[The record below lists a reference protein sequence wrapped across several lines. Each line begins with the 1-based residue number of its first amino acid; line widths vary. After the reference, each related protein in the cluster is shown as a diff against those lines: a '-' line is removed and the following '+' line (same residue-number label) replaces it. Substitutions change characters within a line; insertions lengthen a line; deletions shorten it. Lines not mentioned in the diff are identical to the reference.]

1 MVLHGR
7 QRREGKVKAEMSR
20 LWPPSLNTHCLTG
33 VCDLCVA
40 FVLECKVSQD
50 SAVEENEE
58 QLEIPWWDPDSLC
71 QALSLG
77 GQATA
82 WEGSP
87 GRCLCLTK
95 ILEFAAKEATLRP
108 N

>member
-58 QLEIPWWDPDSLC
+58 QLEIPWNATFACISSSMEK
-71 QALSLG
+71 ALQSKGLSRG
-77 GQATA
+77 LSNITVQKYQFF
-82 WEGSP
+82 SP
-87 GRCLCLTK
+87 QLCL
-95 ILEFAAKEATLRP
+95 
-108 N
+108 